1 MKIAA
6 LGENA
11 MARNDSSFFAVLGT
25 TCRRAA
31 LPLFGFALAAT
42 ASAGSF
48 QVNPI
53 RIELAKGTTTAV
65 VTVRNDG
72 EEPVVLQSSVLGWT
86 QDGGKD
92 VYASTSEALI
102 TPPVMTIAP
111 GAEQIVRVGLRRPA
125 DPRTELAYRVFLQEV
140 PPPPK
145 PGFTGLQVALRVGI
159 PMFVAPVAAPA
170 VRKLDWSAVI
180 GADGAIQLIAH
191 NPGNAH
197 VQITDLELRVPDA
210 TEPVAHESS
219 LAYVLAGQRREWTL
233 PAAPRVK
240 SASELRLKASTDA
253 GEVDTAV
260 RLDR

>member
-1 MKIAA
+1 MKTAA
-6 LGENA
+6 LGEDA
-11 MARNDSSFFAVLGT
+11 MARNSTRFLAALGT
-25 TCRRAA
+25 TCRLGAV
-31 LPLFGFALAAT
+31 PLLGFLLTAV

-53 RIELAKGTTTAV
+53 RIELAKGITTAV

-86 QDGGKD
+86 QEGGKD

-125 DPRTELAYRVFLQEV
+125 DPRNELAYRVFLQEV

-159 PMFVAPVAAPA
+159 PMFVASTAPA
-170 VRKLDWSAVI
+170 VRKLDWSAAI
-180 GADGAIQLIAH
+180 GADGAIQLVAQ

-210 TEPVAHESS
+210 SEPIAHESS

-233 PAAPRVK
+233 PAAPRAK
-240 SASELRLKASTDA
+240 SASELRLKAYTDA

>member
-1 MKIAA
+1 
-6 LGENA
+6 
-11 MARNDSSFFAVLGT
+11 MARNDRRFLAALGT

-53 RIELAKGTTTAV
+53 RLELAKGTSTGV
-65 VTVRNDG
+65 ITVRNDG
-72 EEPVVLQSSVLGWT
+72 DEPVVVQSSVLAWT
-86 QDGGKD
+86 QDNGKD
-92 VYASTSEALI
+92 VYSSTPEALI

-111 GAEQIVRVGLRRPA
+111 GAEQIVRVGLRRPPE
-125 DPRTELAYRVFLQEV
+125 PRNELAYRVFLQEV

-170 VRKLDWSAVI
+170 ARKLDWSAAI
-180 GADGAIQLIAH
+180 RADGAIQLIAQ
-191 NPGNAH
+191 NSGNAH
-197 VQITDLELRVPDA
+197 VQVTDVELRLVDA
-210 TEPVAHESS
+210 SESIAHEST

-240 SASELRLKASTDA
+240 SAGELRLKANTDA
-253 GEVDTAV
+253 GEIDATV

>member
-1 MKIAA
+1 LNTA
-6 LGENA
+6 LKENA
-11 MARNDSSFFAVLGT
+11 MAHSNNRFLAAVRIIF
-25 TCRRAA
+25 RRAA
-31 LPLFGFALAAT
+31 VPLFGFALAAM
-42 ASAGSF
+42 AHAGSF

-53 RIELAKGTTTAV
+53 RIELSKGTTTAV

-86 QDGGKD
+86 QEGGKD

-125 DPRTELAYRVFLQEV
+125 DPRNELAYRVFLQEV

-159 PMFVAPVAAPA
+159 PMFVAPTAPA
-170 VRKLDWSAVI
+170 VRKLEWSAVI
-180 GADGAIQLIAH
+180 GADGAIQLVAQ

-197 VQITDLELRVPDA
+197 VQITDFELRIPDA
-210 TEPVAHESS
+210 SEPVAHESS

-233 PAAPRVK
+233 PATPRAK
-240 SASELRLKASTDA
+240 SASELRLKAYTDA

>member
-1 MKIAA
+1 MNTTPLKENTMAHSNSALLAA
-6 LGENA
+6 V
-11 MARNDSSFFAVLGT
+11 RV
-25 TCRRAA
+25 CRRAA
-31 LPLFGFALAAT
+31 LSLIGFALAAT

-53 RIELAKGTTTAV
+53 RIELSKGITTAV

-86 QDGGKD
+86 QEGGKD
-92 VYASTSEALI
+92 IYASTSEALI

-125 DPRTELAYRVFLQEV
+125 DPRNELAYRVFLQEV

-159 PMFVAPVAAPA
+159 PMFVAPVAAPPA
-170 VRKLDWSAVI
+170 RKLDWSAAI
-180 GADGAIQLIAH
+180 GADGAIQLIAQ

-197 VQITDLELRVPDA
+197 VQITDFELRIPDA
-210 TEPVAHESS
+210 SEPIAHEST

-233 PAAPRVK
+233 PAAAPRAK
-240 SASELRLKASTDA
+240 SASELRLKAYTDA
-253 GEVDTAV
+253 GEVDTAI

>member
-1 MKIAA
+1 MRIAVR
-6 LGENA
+6 GENA
-11 MARNDSSFFAVLGT
+11 MARNNSRLLTALGT
-25 TCRRAA
+25 ACHRAA
-31 LPLFGFALAAT
+31 LPLVAFVLAAS

-53 RIELAKGTTTAV
+53 RIELGKGATTAV

-92 VYASTSEALI
+92 IYTSTSEALI

-125 DPRTELAYRVFLQEV
+125 DPRNELAYRVFLQEV

-170 VRKLDWSAVI
+170 VRKLDWSAAI
-180 GADGAIQLIAH
+180 GADGAIKLVAQ

-197 VQITDLELRVPDA
+197 VQITDFELRVPDA
-210 TEPVAHESS
+210 SEPVAHESS

-233 PAAPRVK
+233 PAAQPVK
-240 SASELRLKASTDA
+240 SASELRLKALTDA

>member
-1 MKIAA
+1 MNTAPK
-6 LGENA
+6 ENP
-11 MARNDSSFFAVLGT
+11 MARNNSRFLAAVRT
-25 TCRRAA
+25 SCRLAT
-31 LPLFGFALAAT
+31 LPLLGFALAAT
-42 ASAGSF
+42 AHAGSF

-53 RIELAKGTTTAV
+53 RIELSKGITTAV

-86 QDGGKD
+86 QEGGKD

-125 DPRTELAYRVFLQEV
+125 DPRNELAYRVFLQEV

-170 VRKLDWSAVI
+170 ARKLDWSAAI
-180 GADGAIQLIAH
+180 GADGAIQLIAQ
-191 NPGNAH
+191 NAGNAH
-197 VQITDLELRVPDA
+197 VQITDFELRIPDA
-210 TEPVAHESS
+210 SEPIAHEST

-233 PAAPRVK
+233 PAAPRAK
-240 SASELRLKASTDA
+240 SASELRLKAYTDA